1 MSTVTR
7 PETRFIKQQ
16 ERDDV
21 LYVTL
26 DRPPLNVL
34 TISMM
39 SELIGVFDQ
48 VAARQDSLRAVVLR
62 GAGKAYSAGVDI
74 SEHQGETLRPLLD
87 SFHRLMLR
95 VLASPVPVISVV
107 HGYAFGGGCELATV
121 SDMVLIAEDAK
132 IGVPEIK
139 LAVFPPAAAV
149 LFPRLIGTHRA
160 LELILTGEPISGAEA
175 ARIGLANRAVP
186 AAELDAALEALLARL
201 RATSAAALRL
211 ARRAVLDTLDRSTEE
226 ALHYLEQVQVEQLI
240 PSHDAQE
247 GLRAFLE
254 KRAPVWQHR

>member
-1 MSTVTR
+1 MVLSR
-7 PETRFIKQQ
+7 PDTKFIKVE

-34 TISMM
+34 TIAMM
-39 SELIGVFDQ
+39 WELIGVFDD
-48 VAARQDSLRAVVLR
+48 VAAHQGALRAVVLR
-62 GAGKAYSAGVDI
+62 GAGKAFSAGVDI
-74 SEHQGETLRPLLD
+74 GEHQGETLRRMLD
-87 SFHRLMLR
+87 SFHTLMMR
-95 VLASPVPVISVV
+95 VLHSPLPTIAVV
-107 HGYAFGGGCELATV
+107 HGYALGGGCELATV
-121 SDMVLIAEDAK
+121 SDLVLIAEDTK

-149 LFPRLIGTHRA
+149 LFPRLIGTHRS
-160 LELILTGEPISGAEA
+160 LEMILTGEPISGAEA

-186 AAELDAALEALLARL
+186 ADELDAALESILARL
-201 RATSAAALRL
+201 RGSSGAALRI
-211 ARRAVLDTLDRSTEE
+211 AKRAVLGTLDEKVDHALDHLKWVQEE
-226 ALHYLEQVQVEQLI
+226 ELI

-247 GLRAFLE
+247 GLKAFLE